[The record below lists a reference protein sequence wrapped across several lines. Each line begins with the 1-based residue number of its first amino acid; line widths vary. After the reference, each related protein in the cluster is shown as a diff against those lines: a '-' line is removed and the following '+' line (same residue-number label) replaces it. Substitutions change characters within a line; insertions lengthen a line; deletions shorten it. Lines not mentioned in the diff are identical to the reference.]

1 MASLKAGAVPA
12 AVACTAESASAASSP
27 CAIKV
32 ILVTDIGRDIDD
44 TIAILVCIS
53 LHVQKKIELRGIVG
67 TGGAGFARACIS
79 RWWLRRC
86 GIPDSEV
93 RVAADFSAGMEA
105 CFVPEGVLKCP
116 FAGPVPKNLACEAT
130 VDLEYDPDDKNP
142 NPAQRRQR
150 PKPTKRNAVIF
161 ALDHDAHGFDKGGAL
176 ILSAANSFKKQL
188 QLTCIAPMSPV
199 KKAMLGADG
208 KPDAACVKSLQGIG
222 KVLVQGQAIE
232 KPEGLLP
239 DKQAFNLRQDM
250 DAANFCFEYLQKK
263 VPFSLLGKFAAY
275 KVSLYRKDFAMFD
288 KIVASGRP
296 AAALSFEQ
304 ANEMTLAAKAN
315 LNIFRVGNPSLFYNI
330 YHVAKKDQN
339 ESDWFKNIQVCCHPY
354 DPLMC
359 LTLEHSDDFLPV
371 VSMGRHQLIGM
382 TKQFDGVP
390 SAPLVHKRLVEHLLF
405 ALRFIPTVAHARR
418 SSSDS
423 SI

>member
-1 MASLKAGAVPA
+1 M
-12 AVACTAESASAASSP
+12 
-27 CAIKV
+27 
-32 ILVTDIGRDIDD
+32 
-44 TIAILVCIS
+44 
-53 LHVQKKIELRGIVG
+53 QKKIELRGIVG

-116 FAGPVPKNLACEAT
+116 FAGPAPKNLACEAT

-250 DAANFCFEYLQKK
+250 DAANFCFEYLQKQ

-315 LNIFRVGNPSLFYNI
+315 LNIFRVGNPALFYNI

-339 ESDWFKNIQVCCHPY
+339 ESDVSRPCENHLSHHYLSPLTPLPMFVFSKTRCVHFVYVCFQWFKNIQVCCHPY

-371 VSMGRHQLIGM
+371 VSMGRLVRECNAVHGVDRWR
-382 TKQFDGVP
+382 DGVFRKSTHTHTHTHTHTCTRP
-390 SAPLVHKRLVEHLLF
+390 G
-405 ALRFIPTVAHARR
+405 IN
-418 SSSDS
+418 
-423 SI
+423 